1 MWPFSKKP
9 TPSLDIPP
17 MIAVAVVASAMAL
30 FVSCGVMRWSWLLL
44 DEQIRM
50 RNEFM
55 GLKNDQEQTKIQYE
69 YWLNK
74 LQAER
79 AEGQEM
85 NEAP

>member
-9 TPSLDIPP
+9 ASSLDVHPL
-17 MIAVAVVASAMAL
+17 VAAALIVSALAL

-44 DEQIRM
+44 DEQIRIRIEVM
-50 RNEFM
+50 D
-55 GLKNDQEQTKIQYE
+55 LKNDQEQTKIQYE

-85 NEAP
+85 NEVR